1 MLKNIIETR
10 LEFAL
15 KLFLEDKFGPISNRF
30 IFIISIYFDARDT
43 YSSENKIRTS
53 LKVLFNSNKIK

>member
-30 IFIISIYFDARDT
+30 IFIISIYFDAWART
-43 YSSENKIRTS
+43 VARTRSVHLYSVIQLE
-53 LKVLFNSNKIK
+53 